1 MEVASPR
8 EKGSRGARG
17 HSVRDSFFY
26 SSFNS
31 YKKGAMDLLLLYKGG
46 PWIGAPRDKIAQTHG
61 TLHIKVVG
69 LLGLFGLGLGPDPWC
84 SLHKSLEASCS
95 TSLICLSLIHI

>member
-8 EKGSRGARG
+8 EKGSPQACG
-17 HSVRDSFFY
+17 HSVRESFTY

-31 YKKGAMDLLLLYKGG
+31 YIKGAMDLLLLYKGA
-46 PWIGAPRDKIAQTHG
+46 PWIGAPRDIMAQTHG

-69 LLGLFGLGLGPDPWC
+69 LLGLFGSGSGPDPWC
-84 SLHKSLEASCS
+84 SLH
-95 TSLICLSLIHI
+95 